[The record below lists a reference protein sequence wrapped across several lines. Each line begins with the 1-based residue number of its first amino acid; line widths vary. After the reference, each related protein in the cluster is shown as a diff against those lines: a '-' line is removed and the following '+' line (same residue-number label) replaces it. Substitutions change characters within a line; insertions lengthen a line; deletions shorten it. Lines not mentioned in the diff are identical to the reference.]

1 MIHSAPKSRPARRP
15 SRWSGVDP
23 QAEVRADSV
32 LAVFDSVVDAVERA
46 AEARAEVGAFDA
58 KTA

>member
-1 MIHSAPKSRPARRP
+1 MIHGAPKSRPARRP